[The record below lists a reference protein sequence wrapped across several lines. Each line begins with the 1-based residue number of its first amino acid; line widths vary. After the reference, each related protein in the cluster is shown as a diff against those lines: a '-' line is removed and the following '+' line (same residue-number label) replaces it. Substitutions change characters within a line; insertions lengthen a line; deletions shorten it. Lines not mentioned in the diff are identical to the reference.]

1 MRNMT
6 GGGHNLFVF
15 PAYHRAL
22 GRARLRE
29 EFPDEPFIEVPLEQ
43 LTLEFKD
50 YLRRFQRYRRA
61 VFFTYDLKTAPR
73 IALWSAFL
81 SWIGRSCVVLDAS
94 GGKRTGS
101 LGSVLTRDIPQL
113 AGETVQLPFLL
124 WKVARDIARI
134 QTKKKARLAGSVS
147 IAYLRTDHWFGI
159 TAGGS
164 VTHVAGVANAFR
176 NLGIPLFLVSSD
188 KLELI
193 DKAIPLLVIEPRP
206 ALQNLQ
212 GGAEMA
218 YNRRLIARCSDIFAE
233 RRPALLYQRY
243 SPYNYTG
250 AYLATVF
257 QLPFVLEYNGS
268 EVWMAKHWG
277 TPMRFSKWAAEIEI
291 ANLRAADAVV
301 VVSQALKD
309 ELVARGIASEKILV
323 NPNGVDTCRFDP
335 DIIRDES
342 QRLRKTLGL
351 EKKVVVGFVATFGRW
366 HGAEILA
373 RTVRPIIEKEP
384 RAHFLFI
391 GDGPT
396 AAATRDIINADRLT
410 QAAATFTG
418 IIPQKDGPLYLGA
431 CDLFVCPQTPN
442 PDGSPFF
449 GSPTKLFEYMA
460 MGSGIVASRLDQIGE
475 VLKHRTTGLLVT
487 PGSVDELAN
496 GILELVANADER
508 KRLGSNARQEVL
520 ARYTW
525 TAHTQRI
532 LDHIRNVLT

>member
-101 LGSVLTRDIPQL
+101 LGSVLTRDIPQF

-410 QAAATFTG
+410 QAAATFIG
-418 IIPQKDGPLYLGA
+418 IIPQKDGPIYLGA

>member
-1 MRNMT
+1 M
-6 GGGHNLFVF
+6 L
-15 PAYHRAL
+15 
-22 GRARLRE
+22 
-29 EFPDEPFIEVPLEQ
+29 
-43 LTLEFKD
+43 
-50 YLRRFQRYRRA
+50 
-61 VFFTYDLKTAPR
+61 
-73 IALWSAFL
+73 
-81 SWIGRSCVVLDAS
+81 
-94 GGKRTGS
+94 
-101 LGSVLTRDIPQL
+101 
-113 AGETVQLPFLL
+113 
-124 WKVARDIARI
+124 
-134 QTKKKARLAGSVS
+134 
-147 IAYLRTDHWFGI
+147 
-159 TAGGS
+159 
-164 VTHVAGVANAFR
+164 
-176 NLGIPLFLVSSD
+176 
-188 KLELI
+188 
-193 DKAIPLLVIEPRP
+193 
-206 ALQNLQ
+206 
-212 GGAEMA
+212 
-218 YNRRLIARCSDIFAE
+218 
-233 RRPALLYQRY
+233 
-243 SPYNYTG
+243 
-250 AYLATVF
+250 F

-309 ELVARGIASEKILV
+309 ELVGRGIAAAKILV

-373 RTVRPIIEKEP
+373 RAVRPIIEKEP

-418 IIPQKDGPLYLGA
+418 IIPQKDGPIYLGA

-475 VLKHRTTGLLVT
+475 VLKHGTTGLLVT

>member
-1 MRNMT
+1 MT
-6 GGGHNLFVF
+6 DGGHNLFVF
-15 PAYHRAL
+15 PAYHRAV

-50 YLRRFQRYRRA
+50 YLRRFQRYRRT

-81 SWIGRSCVVLDAS
+81 SWISRSCVVLDAS
-94 GGKRTGS
+94 GRKRTGS
-101 LGSVLTRDIPQL
+101 LGAILTRDIPQI

-124 WKVARDIARI
+124 WQVARDIARI
-134 QTKKKARLAGSVS
+134 KTKKKARLAGSVS

-164 VTHVAGVANAFR
+164 VAHVAGVANAFR

-218 YNRRLIARCSDIFAE
+218 YNRRLIARCSGIFAE
-233 RRPALLYQRY
+233 RQPALLYQRY

-250 AYLATVF
+250 AYLAMLF

-309 ELVARGIASEKILV
+309 ELVARGIAAAKILV

-335 DIIRDES
+335 DIIREES

-373 RTVRPIIEKEP
+373 RAVRPIIEKEP

-418 IIPQKDGPLYLGA
+418 IIPQKDGPIYLGA

>member
-218 YNRRLIARCSDIFAE
+218 YNRRLIASCSGIFAE

-309 ELVARGIASEKILV
+309 ELVVRGIVSEKILV

-342 QRLRKTLGL
+342 LRLRKTLGL

-418 IIPQKDGPLYLGA
+418 IIPQKDGPIYLGA

-475 VLKHRTTGLLVT
+475 VLKHGTTGLLVT